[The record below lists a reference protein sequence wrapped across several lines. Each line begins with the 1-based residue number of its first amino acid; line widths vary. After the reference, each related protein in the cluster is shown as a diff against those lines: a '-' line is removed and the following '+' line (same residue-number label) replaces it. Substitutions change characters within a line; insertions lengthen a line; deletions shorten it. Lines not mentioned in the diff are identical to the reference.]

1 MVMLGAGV
9 ILVVVVFD
17 AFEDVAKVK
26 ERRYEDKNSS
36 VEYMLLP
43 MVVVSE
49 LSAGNTTTTTTTVVT
64 VVVTAM
70 IAVRTIIILRIGF
83 IWWLCD
89 VKFEFDGY
97 SVLVGSER
105 DM

>member
-1 MVMLGAGV
+1 
-9 ILVVVVFD
+9 
-17 AFEDVAKVK
+17 
-26 ERRYEDKNSS
+26 
-36 VEYMLLP
+36 

-70 IAVRTIIILRIGF
+70 IVIRTITILRIGF

-89 VKFEFDGY
+89 VEFEFDGY
-97 SVLVGSER
+97 SLLVGSER
-105 DM
+105 DV